1 MSSAPNHPGDDWYES
16 EQSTRLGLIAELQ
29 RIKRR
34 TLVRPLPVIALAAAV
49 TGLITYKVA
58 TKVDTVQSEVVLAL
72 VEGSMARQNSG
83 IPVDQLR
90 EYVQSVLLPDNR
102 LAELIEKRDL
112 SRLRKKLGM
121 QFALTD
127 LRERLEIQI
136 WKNSFAYFD
145 DADEHARRS
154 ARIGLAVTDTDPDR
168 ALNIARDLAQ
178 IATETLTMRRQM
190 LADTITQ
197 QVAMLRDATNEKLT
211 TLGNQIS
218 ATQAA
223 IDDAVKAGTPD
234 TLGILRVDLQALH
247 EQMRRTEAESSHI
260 AGSSDA
266 LAGDIAA
273 AGLDMTL
280 SIVEEHRPERPTHS
294 SFVLI
299 MVAVVVGTGS
309 LIGGATLL
317 GAFDSRVH
325 DTDDVVRLGLPVLG
339 HVPGFAGDNVGSM
352 QARSAE
358 RARVP
363 SRLRWRSHR

>member
-1 MSSAPNHPGDDWYES
+1 MSRAFSDLGDDWYQS
-16 EQSTRLGLIAELQ
+16 EQSTRLGMIAELQ

-34 TLVRPLPVIALAAAV
+34 TWVRPLPVLALAAAV
-49 TGLITYKVA
+49 TAYITYKVA
-58 TKVDTVQSEVVLAL
+58 TKVETVQSEVVLAL
-72 VEGSMARQNSG
+72 VEGTMARQNTG
-83 IPVDQLR
+83 LPVDQLR
-90 EYVQSVLLPDNR
+90 EYVSSVLLPDNR
-102 LAELIEKRDL
+102 LSELIEKRDL

-121 QFALTD
+121 QFALGD

-145 DADEHARRS
+145 DEDEHARRS

-168 ALNIARDLAQ
+168 ALDIARDLAR
-178 IATETLTMRRQM
+178 IATQTLTMRRQM
-190 LADTITQ
+190 LADTLTQ
-197 QVAMLRDATNEKLT
+197 QVATLRDATSEKLT
-211 TLGNQIS
+211 TLENQIK
-218 ATQAA
+218 ATRAA
-223 IDDAVKAGTPD
+223 IEDAHKASKAD
-234 TLGILRVDLQALH
+234 TLGILLVDLQALR
-247 EQMRRTEAESSHI
+247 EQQRRTEAEFSHI

-294 SFVLI
+294 SFVLVL
-299 MVAVVVGTGS
+299 VAVVVGTGAM
-309 LIGGATLL
+309 IGSATLL

-339 HVPGFAGDNVGSM
+339 HVPGFSGDNVGSM
-352 QARSAE
+352 QSRSVV

-363 SRLRWRSHR
+363 SLMRWRSHR

>member
-1 MSSAPNHPGDDWYES
+1 MPPAPPPLGDDWYQS
-16 EQSTRLGLIAELQ
+16 EQSTRLGMIAELQ
-29 RIKRR
+29 RLRRR
-34 TLVRPLPVIALAAAV
+34 TQVRPLPVLALAALV
-49 TGLITYKVA
+49 TGFITYKVA

-72 VEGSMARQNSG
+72 VEGTMARQNTG

-90 EYVQSVLLPDNR
+90 EYVSSVLLPDNR

-154 ARIGLAVTDTDPDR
+154 ARIGMAVTDTDPDR
-168 ALNIARDLAQ
+168 ALNIARDLAA
-178 IATETLTMRRQM
+178 IATETLSTRRQI

-197 QVAMLRDATNEKLT
+197 QVAMLRDATEEKLT
-211 TLGNQIS
+211 TLGNQIA
-218 ATQAA
+218 ATERA
-223 IDDAVKAGTPD
+223 IDDAVKTGKLD
-234 TLGILRVDLQALH
+234 TMGILRVDLQALA
-247 EQMRRTEAESSHI
+247 QQRRRTEAELSHI

-280 SIVEEHRPERPTHS
+280 SIVEEHRAERPTHS
-294 SFVLI
+294 SFVLVL
-299 MVAVVVGTGS
+299 VAVVVGTCA
-309 LIGGATLL
+309 LIGSATLL

-339 HVPGFAGDNVGSM
+339 HVPGFSGDNVGSM
-352 QARSAE
+352 QSRSAVS
-358 RARVP
+358 ARVP
-363 SRLRWRSHR
+363 SLRRWRSHR